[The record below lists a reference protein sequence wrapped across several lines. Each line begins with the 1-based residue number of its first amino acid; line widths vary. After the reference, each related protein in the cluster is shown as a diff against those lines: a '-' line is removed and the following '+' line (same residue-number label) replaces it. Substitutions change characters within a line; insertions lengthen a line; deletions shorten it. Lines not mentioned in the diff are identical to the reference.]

1 MICVDACGIA
11 APNRYESAPWRTQPT
26 ARRAAV
32 LDRDVGASSR
42 LGAAAEPGVGEAE
55 SALLFFCV
63 VVVCMPAAR
72 GAASAGLNRPVVVA
86 ARDDRA
92 CNPIH

>member
-1 MICVDACGIA
+1 MLVPG
-11 APNRYESAPWRTQPT
+11 NRHESAPWGTGLSK
-26 ARRAAV
+26 RRLAV
-32 LDRDVGASSR
+32 LDRDVSVSSR
-42 LGAAAEPGVGEAE
+42 LGAAAARRWRRMRE
-55 SALLFFCV
+55 LLFFCV